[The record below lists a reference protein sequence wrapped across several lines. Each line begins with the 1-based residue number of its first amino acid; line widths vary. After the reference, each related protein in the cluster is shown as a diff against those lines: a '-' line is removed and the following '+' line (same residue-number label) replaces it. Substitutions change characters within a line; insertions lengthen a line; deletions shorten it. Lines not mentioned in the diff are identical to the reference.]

1 MNDIKNVSTIRLLS
15 QLLERKDRYRLAVS
29 LIFIL
34 VGTLLEMLSLGLV
47 IPVVQTIIGGDR
59 RSEYDWLPTH
69 LGSMSYTGFVQLL
82 MIGLVTAFIVKNS
95 FILASNYY
103 QQRVQMSLNNRVVQK
118 LFENYLRQPY
128 EFHLTNSSSVLV
140 RNVQEFSSGVV
151 SDGVGPSLVILTD
164 VFTGLGL
171 LTVLMLVQPVS
182 TAMIGTLF
190 ILSSWFVLR
199 ISRSRTSK
207 WGPQRLAQKGRIM
220 EALLAGFGGVKEI
233 KVFGHDREVI
243 EMHRENVYGSSRTFY
258 MFNLLLNVPR
268 AVFEV
273 MAVSGVALLVVLSML
288 QEESLEESTLIIAL
302 FGLVA
307 FRMLPSVNRVVQS
320 LQQISMGRAGL
331 EGAAEG
337 VLLVGE
343 PRALV
348 DRGSLE
354 AFRDLRVS
362 SLRYRYPNTNSDV
375 IDIAEL
381 KIESGESL
389 GVVGPSGSGKS
400 TLIDL
405 LIGLLT
411 PTSGVIVV
419 NGKNIS
425 EDRRYWQD
433 RIGYVPQHVYLMD
446 TTIRRNV
453 AFGLPESNIN
463 DAQVQ
468 KALRQA
474 NLAEFVNS
482 LPEGWDTVVG
492 ERGVRLSGGQRQRLG
507 IARALYGN
515 PEVIVLDE
523 ATSALDSETEKEIVE
538 SFREIAHDHTLI
550 VVAHRTSTLAH
561 CSRLIRLD
569 HGRIVQ
575 DGTYEEVIGSL
586 SAS

>member
-1 MNDIKNVSTIRLLS
+1 MNDIKSMSTIRLLS

-29 LIFIL
+29 LMFIL

-59 RSEYDWLPTH
+59 RSEYDWLPTR
-69 LGSMSYTGFVQLL
+69 LESMSYTGFVQLL

-164 VFTGLGL
+164 VLTGLGL
-171 LTVLMLVQPVS
+171 LAVLMLVQPVS
-182 TAMIGTLF
+182 TAIIGTLF

-199 ISRSRTSK
+199 ISRSRTRK

-243 EMHRENVYGSSRTFY
+243 EMHRENVYGASRTFY

-273 MAVSGVALLVVLSML
+273 MAVSGVALLVVLSTL
-288 QEESLEESTLIIAL
+288 RDESLEESTLIIAL

-343 PRALV
+343 PRALA

-354 AFRDLRVS
+354 AFGELRVS

-400 TLIDL
+400 TLVDL

-419 NGKNIS
+419 NGKDIS

-482 LPEGWDTVVG
+482 LPAGWDTVVG

-575 DGTYEEVIGSL
+575 DGTYEEVVGSL